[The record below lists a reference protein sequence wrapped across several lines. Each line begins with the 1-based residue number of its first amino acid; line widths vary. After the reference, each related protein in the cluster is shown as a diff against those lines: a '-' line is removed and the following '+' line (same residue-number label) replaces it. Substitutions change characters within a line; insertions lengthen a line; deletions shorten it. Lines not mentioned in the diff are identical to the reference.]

1 MKTRIYY
8 CGIVGIMLCGG
19 TYGGSIDTAPTSKA
33 YVDYQ
38 LSTRQDKIP
47 AQDSE
52 KVLTYGST
60 DGSIGSRDV
69 VMDPDDVTT
78 NNTGIMTVNA
88 TDVIYDKQDI
98 IINLPSSNVLSATNG
113 NGMVSSR
120 HIYDSTNNRFGDGLV
135 DAGTVNSAT
144 TTALNQ
150 KFTQVDTSGN
160 PSANGTLWRVNS
172 SATNALPITTTLDAS
187 IAGQNYCFRTL
198 SGTIND
204 DHAAGNNNPCNSTTL
219 SYLGANSSSNK
230 SGKWG
235 VVFPYGNVS
244 GISVCSNVAPDAA
257 YKNDTSSDGRFDYY
271 NWGNVANGTKSQ
283 TLTTQY
289 NSQSGTG
296 TLSSDQTYCWCK
308 LENPASSS
316 WVFRVSYVDSSDCAS
331 SCASGCANTVKIY
344 AAFRGA
350 VFGAVAQ

>member
-1 MKTRIYY
+1 MKSGIYY

-88 TDVIYDKQDI
+88 TDVIYDKQNI
-98 IINLPSSNVLSATNG
+98 IINLPSSNVLSATND
-113 NGMVSSR
+113 NGRVSSR

-187 IAGQNYCFRTL
+187 IAGQDYCYRSL
-198 SGTIND
+198 DGQSRSNGTCSAD
-204 DHAAGNNNPCNSTTL
+204 TL

-235 VVFPYGNVS
+235 VVFPYGDVS

-257 YKNDTSSDGRFDYY
+257 YKYDTSSDGTFDYY

-289 NSQSGTG
+289 NSQSGIG

-308 LENPASSS
+308 LENPAASS
-316 WVFRVSYVDSSDCAS
+316 WVFRYSYDGSS
-331 SCASGCANTVKIY
+331 SCAGNCASLCASLVHSF
-344 AAFRGA
+344 ADFRGA